1 MILRRTIG
9 AIVAQVGEQ
18 RIHNRYRQI
27 IAVLALCRQK
37 RGIGETEICY
47 LRILVYI
54 GLPRLL
60 HRNVNEFDKTIRLLA
75 PFKLVF
81 SPKVLPGIGT
91 TFARRFDVQT
101 SMRIKE
107 CYPRAGFSKST
118 GIAIV
123 FHCRNGQHLSPVIR
137 VRILHKL
144 PIACG
149 KGDIA
154 DVICPIR
161 FLHDSAYFGMGLFE
175 RHSRHVRDD
184 PLMLGIPHLNGH
196 HVRMI
201 LAIVA
206 DDHAVRCDPFRL
218 GQCMVRATL

>member
-1 MILRRTIG
+1 M
-9 AIVAQVGEQ
+9 
-18 RIHNRYRQI
+18 
-27 IAVLALCRQK
+27 
-37 RGIGETEICY
+37 
-47 LRILVYI
+47 RILVYI
-54 GLPRLL
+54 VLPRLL
-60 HRNVNEFDKTIRLLA
+60 HRNVDEFDKAIRLLV

-91 TFARRFDVQT
+91 AFAQRFVVMA

-107 CYPRAGFSKST
+107 CYPRAGFCESA

-123 FHCRNGQHLSPVIR
+123 VYHSRNSQHLDTVIR

-144 PIACG
+144 PIARG

-154 DVICPIR
+154 DIIFPIR
-161 FLHDSAYFGMGLFE
+161 FLHDSTHFGMGLFE
-175 RHSRHVRDD
+175 LHSRHVRDD